1 MPKILAIDDIKEN
14 LDMLSAVLQ
23 RLIPEC
29 TVIVAK
35 SGQEGIELAH
45 KELPDA
51 ILLDIVMPGIDGF
64 EVCRQLKSVKDT
76 MHIPVIMLTGV
87 QMDTKTRVQGLD
99 VGADAFLTKPVES
112 IELVAQVNV
121 MLRIKRV
128 EALLMQEKN
137 KLTEEVENR
146 TRSLKALTDSNRALL
161 HANNEQELVQDICKI
176 IVEQGRY
183 RLSWVGYAENN
194 EEKSVRMIAQYGYND
209 GYLEGLDISWGD
221 GKKGDG
227 PIGRT
232 IKSGKLNIVREIS
245 TNEKYKSWREEA
257 IRHGYASIV
266 SLPIVINEIVIGA
279 LNIYAEE
286 SDAFDDSEVDLL
298 MELSRDL
305 SYGIMSMRMKLE
317 RERAEKHIHLLTQEL
332 IKAQENERQRI
343 ARDLH
348 DKIAQDLATLKI
360 ASETIF
366 DKYPGVVEDL
376 RDKFTRFSDI
386 LKESIDS
393 VRNLAHDLQPP
404 SIERIGLVN
413 SIYQHCQDFEAT
425 SGIKIDFFSA
435 GIEELNLNFDTGI
448 NLYRLV
454 QEALSNIKKHAKC
467 SSVTIKF
474 IASYPNIILRIEDD
488 GVGFNVDK
496 RLISALKEKRM
507 GLKSMEERAN
517 LLNGKFTIQ
526 SRSGVGTKIFI
537 EVPYKAHKGDN
548 SGIEEKV
555 LPFYSERN

>member
-1 MPKILAIDDIKEN
+1 MPKILAIDDIREN

-29 TVIVAK
+29 TVIVAR
-35 SGQEGIELAH
+35 SGKEGIEIAN

-64 EVCRQLKSVKDT
+64 EVCRQLKSVDET

-87 QMDTKTRVQGLD
+87 QMDTKTRVKGLD

-128 EALLMQEKN
+128 ETLLMEEKN

-146 TRSLKALTDSNRALL
+146 TRSLKALTESNRALL
-161 HANNEQELVQDICKI
+161 HANNEQELVQDICQI
-176 IVEQGRY
+176 IVKQGRY
-183 RLSWVGYAENN
+183 KLSWVAYAEKN

-209 GYLEGLDISWGD
+209 GYLESLNISWGD
-221 GKKGDG
+221 GKNGHG

-232 IKSGKLNIVREIS
+232 IRTGRLHIVREIS

-266 SLPIVINEIVIGA
+266 SLPIILNDKTIGA
-279 LNIYAEE
+279 LNIYAED
-286 SDAFDDSEVDLL
+286 SNAFDKSEVELL

-305 SYGIMSMRMKLE
+305 SYGIMSMRMKLD

-332 IKAQENERQRI
+332 IKAQETERQRI

-366 DKYPGVVEDL
+366 DKYPGVVSDL
-376 RDKFTRFSDI
+376 SDKFTRFSEI

-413 SIYQHCQDFEAT
+413 SMYQHCQDFAAT
-425 SGIKIDFFSA
+425 SGIKVDFFSA

-448 NLYRLV
+448 NLYRLI
-454 QEALSNIKKHAKC
+454 QESLNNVNKHAGCKN
-467 SSVTIKF
+467 VTIKF

-488 GVGFNVDK
+488 GIGFNVDK
-496 RLISALKEKRM
+496 RLLSALKEKRM
-507 GLKSMEERAN
+507 GLKSMEERVN
-517 LLNGKFTIQ
+517 LLNGKFNIQ
-526 SRSGVGTKIFI
+526 SKRGMGTKLFI
-537 EVPYKAHKGDN
+537 EVPYKAKKQEVKSSD
-548 SGIEEKV
+548 EKYYP
-555 LPFYSERN
+555 LFSDG

>member
-14 LDMLSAVLQ
+14 LDMLTAVLQ

-29 TVIVAK
+29 SVIVAS
-35 SGQEGIELAH
+35 SGQEGIDLAN

-64 EVCRQLKSVKDT
+64 EVCRQLKSVRET

-128 EALLMQEKN
+128 ETLLMEEKN

-146 TRSLKALTDSNRALL
+146 TRSLKALTESNRALL

-176 IVEQGRY
+176 IVKQGGY
-183 RLSWVGYAENN
+183 KLSWVAYAEKN

-209 GYLEGLDISWGD
+209 GYLEGLNISWGD
-221 GKKGDG
+221 GKNGDG

-232 IKSGKLNIVREIS
+232 IRTGRLHIVREIS

-257 IRHGYASIV
+257 INNGYASIV
-266 SLPIVINEIVIGA
+266 SLPITLNDRVIGA

-286 SDAFDDSEVDLL
+286 SDAFEKSEVDLL

-305 SYGIMSMRMKLE
+305 SYGIMSIRMKLD

-366 DKYPGVVEDL
+366 DKYPDVASTL
-376 RDKFTRFSDI
+376 KDKFSRFASI
-386 LKESIDS
+386 LKESIAS
-393 VRNLAHDLQPP
+393 VRNLAHELQPP

-413 SIYQHCQDFEAT
+413 SIYQHCEDFSAN
-425 SGIKIDFFSA
+425 SGIKVDFFSA
-435 GIEELNLNFDTGI
+435 GIEELKLNFDTGI

-454 QEALSNIKKHAKC
+454 QESLNNVKKHADCK
-467 SSVTIKF
+467 SVTIKF
-474 IASYPNIILRIEDD
+474 IASYPNIILRIEDE
-488 GVGFNVDK
+488 GQGFDVDN
-496 RLISALKEKRM
+496 RLVSALKEKRM
-507 GLKSMEERAN
+507 GLKSMEERVN
-517 LLNGKFTIQ
+517 LLNGKFKIQ
-526 SRSGVGTKIFI
+526 SKIGVGTKVFI
-537 EVPYKAHKGDN
+537 EVPYKAK
-548 SGIEEKV
+548 K
-555 LPFYSERN
+555 SEVKANDDKYYMFSEN